1 MNDSRKTSKGTAPAK
16 AQAAADARRIKTLCL
31 IRHAKSSWKYP
42 GLADADRPLSTRGR
56 REAALMGRVLAERG
70 FAPDRWFSSPALRA
84 LRTSEALAG
93 AVGGSVSRIALEQH
107 LYERSSAEMLAFLQT
122 MDDHATWVACVGHN
136 PELTDL
142 AYRLALKNIANVP
155 TCGVVEMRFAMK
167 HWQTLGDSEPIS
179 VSFDFPK
186 NHL

>member
-1 MNDSRKTSKGTAPAK
+1 MNDTKKTNKDTAPAK
-16 AQAAADARRIKTLCL
+16 VKAPADTRRIKTLCL

-56 REAALMGRVLAERG
+56 REAALMGRVLSERG

-84 LRTSEALAG
+84 LRTAEAVAG
-93 AVGGSVSRIALEQH
+93 AVGCSISRIALEQR
-107 LYERSSAEMLAFLQT
+107 LYERSSEEMLAFLQT
-122 MDDHATWVACVGHN
+122 MDDHANWVACVGHN

-142 AYRLALKNIANVP
+142 AYRLASKNIATVP
-155 TCGVVEMRFAMK
+155 TCGVVEMRFVMEQ
-167 HWQTLGDSEPIS
+167 WQALGASKPLS

-186 NHL
+186 NYL